1 MKIIKNTDNLSENID
16 YLEGRLIT
24 INNEYLYLMH
34 TSLKNKLK
42 NVNYLTIDSGFILI
56 FLNLFSNK
64 KYRLITGFDLV
75 LAIKDVSNRKIII
88 IGKELENEI
97 DFLNKN
103 KLFSK
108 INAIYGSSEE
118 IYEDILLRYD
128 VTYFNN
134 SVILIM
140 LGAEKQELLA
150 ELFCQNLKLKNCLIA
165 GLGGTWEQIISGK
178 KVPYFFIKYKLSW
191 LFRTIKFWDKSKPK
205 KLFYS
210 LLSFCFYRKL
220 LTLIKN

>member
-1 MKIIKNTDNLSENID
+1 MKIIKNTDNISENINS
-16 YLEGRLIT
+16 LQGRLIT

-34 TSLKNKLK
+34 TSLKNKVK
-42 NVNYLTIDSGFILI
+42 NVNYLTIDSGFILS
-56 FLNLFSNK
+56 FLNLFSNIN
-64 KYRLITGFDLV
+64 YRLITGYDLV
-75 LAIKDVSNRKIII
+75 SAIKDVSSRKIII

-118 IYEDILLRYD
+118 IYEDILLKYD
-128 VTYFNN
+128 ATYFNN

-150 ELFCQNLKLKNCLIA
+150 DLFCQNLKLENYLIA

-178 KVPYFFIKYKLSW
+178 KVPHFFIKYKLSW

-205 KLFYS
+205 KIFHS
-210 LLSFCFYRKL
+210 ILSFYFYRKL
-220 LTLIKN
+220 LILIKD